1 MDGDIGDIGDIGA
14 IGDIGDLGD
23 VAMGDLGGETPGTD
37 AASAGGDAIGGGIGN
52 DPGIVGDASGSIS
65 FDDIMSLISKSLPI
79 IGLMTGNP
87 ALGILGAGL
96 GMAQGNVPGTIGSM
110 GGMAAGLPGAIG
122 GMAIGNSLGGI
133 PGMSASDVSAANAAG
148 ADPGNAAGSGVMG
161 GLDSGLLGLGSLWQ
175 WNQNRKDLGGLAG
188 TLQGMYGQDS
198 PYAQALRSKLQA
210 QDASR
215 GRRSSGLQGRETALQ
230 AELARAMSGQAGTL
244 SQIYGQ
250 RNTNNQQMLANM
262 MGLYKM
268 MGGQQGVSKNFRS
281 LMDMFRGD
289 GVGSSMGSSFDGRA
303 GGDIAPNWGDGGGM
317 DFGGNGSWDIG
328 GGGFDFGSGADFGNQ
343 DLGAFF

>member
-1 MDGDIGDIGDIGA
+1 MDGDIGDIGA

-37 AASAGGDAIGGGIGN
+37 AAAAGGDAIGGGIGN
-52 DPGIVGDASGSIS
+52 DPGIVGDSAASSFS
-65 FDDIMSLISKSLPI
+65 FDDIMSLLSKSLPVL
-79 IGLMTGNP
+79 GLITGNP
-87 ALGILGAGL
+87 ALGVIGAGL
-96 GMAQGNVPGTIGSM
+96 GMSQGNIPGTVGSM
-110 GGMAAGLPGAIG
+110 GGMAAGIPGAIG

-133 PGMSASDVSAANAAG
+133 PGMSSSDVSAANAG
-148 ADPGNAAGSGVMG
+148 NADPGNAAGSVGMD

-188 TLQGMYGQDS
+188 SLQEMYGQNS
-198 PYAQALRSKLQA
+198 PYAQALRSKLEA

-230 AELARAMSGQAGTL
+230 AELAKAMSGQAGTL

-268 MGGQQGVSKNFRS
+268 MGGRQGMSKNIRS
-281 LMDMFRGD
+281 LMDMFNGN
-289 GVGSSMGSSFDGRA
+289 GVGSSMGSSFEGRV
-303 GGDIAPNWGDGGGM
+303 GGDIAPNWGDAGGGM
-317 DFGGNGSWDIG
+317 DFGGNGSWDM
-328 GGGFDFGSGADFGNQ
+328 GGGFDFGTGADFGNQ